1 MYKVKIDLTSA
12 MEKISHMGM
21 KDILKGPYW
30 IKVHAKDPDAACH
43 AAREKVYSTVNEKW
57 GKHGKSGEQAVEIIK
72 EEMKIVKIEPI
83 Y

>member
-1 MYKVKIDLTSA
+1 MYKVKIDLTAA
-12 MEKISHMGM
+12 MEKISDMGI
-21 KDILKGPYW
+21 KDILKGAYW

-43 AAREKVYSTVNEKW
+43 AAREKVYDTVHKKW
-57 GKHGKSGEQAVEIIK
+57 GKQGKTGEEAIDIIR